1 MKRSILLIALLI
13 TTSLSFSQKK
23 EKIKGSKIV
32 TVAVKK
38 VESFNALE
46 VADNLEIF
54 LIKGNEN
61 SLEIEAD
68 DNLHDAIDIAISGN
82 ILRLSTTK
90 DITSAKKLSV
100 RVTYTND
107 FTSVTARNE
116 ANISALADLELDNI
130 TLKNYDYSK
139 LFINAK
145 CKNISIQCD
154 DKAKGEVN
162 IKAENTTVNL
172 LKNAS
177 IKALINST
185 NLTFDQYQKTDATV
199 DGEVQA
205 MKLRLDNNA
214 TFSGKNLS
222 IKDLDLT
229 TESYTTAQVNVKANA
244 IIQASGKSEV
254 QLFGEPKVD
263 LRKFTDSA
271 VLIKKPSK

>member
-1 MKRSILLIALLI
+1 MKKSILLIALLI
-13 TTSLSFSQKK
+13 TTTLSFSQKK

-54 LIKGNEN
+54 LIKGTEN

-68 DNLHDAIDIAISGN
+68 DNLHEAIDIAISGN

-116 ANISALADLELDNI
+116 ANITALADLELDNI

-145 CKNISIQCD
+145 CKNITIQCD
-154 DKAKGEVN
+154 DKSKGEVN

-177 IKALINST
+177 IKALITST
-185 NLTFDQYQKTDATV
+185 NLTFDMYQKSEATV

-214 TFSGKNLS
+214 NFSGKNLV

-254 QLFGEPKVD
+254 QLFGEQKVD
-263 LRKFTDSA
+263 VRKFTDSA

>member
-1 MKRSILLIALLI
+1 MKKSILLIALLI
-13 TTSLSFSQKK
+13 TTTLSFSQKK

-54 LIKGNEN
+54 LIKGTEN

-68 DNLHDAIDIAISGN
+68 DNLHEAIDIAISGN

-116 ANISALADLELDNI
+116 ANITALADLELDNI

-145 CKNISIQCD
+145 CKNITIQCD
-154 DKAKGEVN
+154 DKSKGEVN
-162 IKAENTTVNL
+162 IKAENTTINL
-172 LKNAS
+172 LKNSS
-177 IKALINST
+177 IKALITST
-185 NLTFDQYQKTDATV
+185 NLTFDMYQKSEATV

-214 TFSGKNLS
+214 NFSGKNLV

-254 QLFGEPKVD
+254 QLFGEQKVD
-263 LRKFTDSA
+263 IRKFTDSA

>member
-1 MKRSILLIALLI
+1 MKKSILLIALLI
-13 TTSLSFSQKK
+13 TTTLSFSQKK

-54 LIKGNEN
+54 LIKGTEN

-68 DNLHDAIDIAISGN
+68 DNLHEAIDIAISGN

-116 ANISALADLELDNI
+116 ANITALADLELDNI

-145 CKNISIQCD
+145 CKNITIQCD
-154 DKAKGEVN
+154 DKSKGEVN

-177 IKALINST
+177 IKALITST
-185 NLTFDQYQKTDATV
+185 NLTFDMYQKSEATV

-214 TFSGKNLS
+214 NFSGKNLD

-254 QLFGEPKVD
+254 QLFGEQKVD
-263 LRKFTDSA
+263 VRKFTDSA

>member
-1 MKRSILLIALLI
+1 MKKSILLIALLI
-13 TTSLSFSQKK
+13 TTTLSFSQKK

-54 LIKGNEN
+54 LIKGTEN

-68 DNLHDAIDIAISGN
+68 DNLHEAIDIAISGN

-116 ANISALADLELDNI
+116 ANITALADLELDNI

-145 CKNISIQCD
+145 CKNITIQCD
-154 DKAKGEVN
+154 DKSKGEVN

-172 LKNAS
+172 LKNSS
-177 IKALINST
+177 IKALITST
-185 NLTFDQYQKTDATV
+185 NLTFDMYQKSEATV

-214 TFSGKNLS
+214 NFSGKNLV

-254 QLFGEPKVD
+254 QLFGEQKVD
-263 LRKFTDSA
+263 VRKFTDSA

>member
-1 MKRSILLIALLI
+1 MKKSILLIALLI
-13 TTSLSFSQKK
+13 TTTLSFSQKK
-23 EKIKGSKIV
+23 EKVKGSKIV

-38 VESFNALE
+38 IESFNALE

-54 LIKGNEN
+54 LIKGTEN

-68 DNLHDAIDIAISGN
+68 DNLHEAIDIAISGN
-82 ILRLSTTK
+82 TLRLSTTK
-90 DITSAKKLSV
+90 DITSSKKLSV

-107 FTSVTARNE
+107 FNSIIARNE
-116 ANISALADLELDNI
+116 ANITALADLELDNI
-130 TLKNYDYSK
+130 SLKNYDYSK

-145 CKNISIQCD
+145 CKNITIQCD
-154 DKAKGEVN
+154 DKSKGEVN
-162 IKAENTTVNL
+162 IKAENTTINL

-177 IKALINST
+177 IKALVTST
-185 NLTFDQYQKTDATV
+185 NLTFDMYQKTEATV
-199 DGEVQA
+199 EGDVQA

-214 TFSGKNLS
+214 NFNGKTLI

-229 TESYTTAQVNVKANA
+229 TESYTTAIVNVKANA

-254 QLFGEPKVD
+254 QLFGEQKID